1 MLVIVYQIAMFA
13 VLFNEK
19 RNDPYYWPLTV
30 KSWVFYSIV
39 PFQLGGTL
47 LLAVIVQLI
56 VCMCF

>member
-1 MLVIVYQIAMFA
+1 MFA